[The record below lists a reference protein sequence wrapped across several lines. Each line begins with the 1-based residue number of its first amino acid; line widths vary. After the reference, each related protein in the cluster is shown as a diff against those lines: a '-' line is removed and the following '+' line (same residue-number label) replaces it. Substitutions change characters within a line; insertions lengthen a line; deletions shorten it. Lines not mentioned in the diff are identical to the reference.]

1 MSMDIHWYLWIPEV
15 IHKYMR
21 ICMNFYWYPCISID
35 VCGDPWIFHDI
46 PLSFCSILLGT
57 RCTTFRIWC
66 RLGMVWLG
74 WFRCRSGL
82 GSAWDQFSVLL
93 DQDSIAL
100 VLFWCRFGSVWGVTS
115 HPVLE
120 MWILFAMIAYFL
132 SEHPGITHRFGSNW
146 GLQAHV
152 DRISMNHCFWELQ
165 QMKQIPISYVMWRCS
180 KKHGALDSNGHHM
193 ISVSCNQPIKNT
205 ADWLGQVFLRFLRQ
219 SDEVLSQDNCVLGF
233 MFRMGRMWAHSAL
246 SRKPVCK
253 PIQPQLAT
261 VKLNI
266 LHCNAYGNDA
276 KQKNNLKNN
285 TFVHSGVRW

>member
-15 IHKYMR
+15 IHKYMK
-21 ICMNFYWYPCISID
+21 IFMNFYWSPCISID

-66 RLGMVWLG
+66 RLVMVWLG

-82 GSAWDQFSVLL
+82 GSVWDKFSVLL

-193 ISVSCNQPIKNT
+193 ISVGCPEINRSKILQIDLTQFSCDFCDNRMRCWAKT
-205 ADWLGQVFLRFLRQ
+205 TVYWVLRF
-219 SDEVLSQDNCVLGF
+219 G
-233 MFRMGRMWAHSAL
+233 WAECE
-246 SRKPVCK
+246 P
-253 PIQPQLAT
+253 
-261 VKLNI
+261 I
-266 LHCNAYGNDA
+266 LHY
-276 KQKNNLKNN
+276 LKNLFAN
-285 TFVHSGVRW
+285 PFNHSSQPLNSTFYIAILMETMQNKK